1 MNRTWSLKKKIGIIT
16 IVSSSVGLFISS
28 AGFLAY
34 DAMQFR
40 RSIVEQNLA
49 QAKIIAVASI
59 ESVVFS
65 DDKAATEILRALS
78 ARSDVLRAGIFM
90 PDGRLFAEYDH
101 TPSGALVLFD
111 TGTGYHFINGRFHM
125 HYPVTI
131 NGRTLATLIIISD
144 ESLLYARLIRYSLIV
159 ALLMLCAAAISL
171 LVSARMRRWIT
182 EPISKLRDAMIR
194 VSADK
199 DFSLRVPRMHED
211 ETGELIDGFNVM
223 LHEIQQAHHELQTL
237 NETLEDKVAERS
249 ARLRQAKEMAE
260 EANGAKSAFLAN
272 MSHELRTPLNAIIGY
287 SEMLR
292 EQVHEMEQADVI
304 SDLEKIEK
312 SGKHLLAIINEIL
325 DLSKI
330 EAGRVELFPEA
341 FELHHLVDEVL
352 TSSQPLIT
360 KNNNQVSVSVES
372 GIELFT
378 DQTRL
383 RQILTNLVGNAAKFT
398 HTGSIAIRGAAEV
411 LDEETWISISVQDTG
426 IGLTEEQAHKL
437 FEPFVQADAST
448 TRKYGG
454 TGLGL
459 AISAKFTQMMGGS
472 MQIKSQ
478 LGKGSTFTVCLPA
491 VLPDRRSGEPAITQ
505 QLVHA

>member
-1 MNRTWSLKKKIGIIT
+1 
-16 IVSSSVGLFISS
+16 LFISS
-28 AGFLAY
+28 AGFLVY

-40 RSIVEQNLA
+40 RSMVEQNLA

-59 ESVVFS
+59 ESIVFS

-78 ARSDVLRAGIFM
+78 ARSDVLRAGIFL
-90 PDGRLFAEYDH
+90 PDGQLFAEYDH
-101 TPSGALVLFD
+101 TPAGALVLFD
-111 TGTGYHFINGRFHM
+111 TGSGYHFVNGRLHM

-131 NGRTLATLIIISD
+131 NGRTLATLVIISD
-144 ESLLYARLIRYSLIV
+144 QSLLYARLIRYSMIV
-159 ALLMLCAAAISL
+159 ALLMLCSAAISL

-182 EPISKLRDAMIR
+182 EPISKLRDAMMR
-194 VSADK
+194 VSTDK
-199 DFSLRVPRMHED
+199 DFSLRVTKMHED

-223 LHEIQQAHHELQTL
+223 LHEIEQAHQELQTL

-260 EANGAKSAFLAN
+260 EANRTKSAFLAN

-292 EQVHEMEQADVI
+292 EDAHEMEEADVM

-330 EAGRVELFPEA
+330 EAGRVELFPEV
-341 FELHHLVDEVL
+341 FELHYLIDEVL
-352 TSSQPLIT
+352 TSAKPQIS
-360 KNNNQVSVSVES
+360 KNNNNVSVSVES

-398 HTGSIAIRGAAEV
+398 QDGSITIRAAAEV
-411 LDEETWISISVQDTG
+411 LDDETWISVAVQDTG
-426 IGLTEEQAHKL
+426 IGLTEDQIRKL

-448 TRKYGG
+448 ARKYGG

-459 AISAKFTQMMGGS
+459 AISGKFTQMMGGS
-472 MQIKSQ
+472 LQIKSQ
-478 LGKGSTFTVCLPA
+478 PGKGSTFTVRLPA
-491 VLPDRRSGEPAITQ
+491 VLPNRRPERNSAVTPE
-505 QLVHA
+505 LVHA